1 MTTTLT
7 REPGTIDYPSPI
19 GQRITAL
26 WFSGHDTQQIADWT
40 GMAEAMVYNFLAKRR
55 EFSR

>member
-7 REPGTIDYPSPI
+7 REPGTIDRFSPI

-26 WFSGHDTQQIADWT
+26 WISGHDTQQIADWT
-40 GMAEAMVYNFLAKRR
+40 QISEAMVYNFLARWR